1 MKALDPMQRGL
12 ISSLLA
18 LLLAACGGSDGG
30 SPAGAFG
37 GTGAGILPGEL
48 VGSAADANADAGEE
62 SLPPDADNE
71 GTVDIPPQPGGG
83 AEPVPGVV
91 PGTGTASPGTG
102 TVVPGAPVETA
113 LEAEERLGRVV
124 LDVNYE
130 NGATNSGIAGLMPTN
145 APGSDAVGIVSGVAR
160 SGRYS
165 LSHKV
170 TLDDPA
176 YFSFNHPRSE
186 TDTTRIWAT
195 QHRPGMRAIY
205 KFSMLFKDWKP
216 HAHPTRRPSDIVWQ
230 FKVTNG
236 TQPDSF
242 IKVRENGL
250 VIRHGGA
257 MEGLIWDIRP
267 YNNKWIDF
275 RMDVFWSDKNTGWIK
290 VWVRPDGQAEF
301 KQVVNSQNIRTY
313 YGDPA
318 NTSQRGY
325 IKWGLYRPDSYSRE
339 AGTALTREI
348 YHDDIKMIVMPPP

>member
-1 MKALDPMQRGL
+1 MVPVTGDVVAD
-12 ISSLLA
+12 
-18 LLLAACGGSDGG
+18 
-30 SPAGAFG
+30 AG
-37 GTGAGILPGEL
+37 
-48 VGSAADANADAGEE
+48 AADANADAEAE
-62 SLPPDADNE
+62 NLPSDASSENAVDPAAE
-71 GTVDIPPQPGGG
+71 PGPAPGSGT
-83 AEPVPGVV
+83 APVPGTA
-91 PGTGTASPGTG
+91 PGTGTATPGAG
-102 TVVPGAPVETA
+102 TVVPAAPVETA

-130 NGATNSGIAGLMPTN
+130 NGATNSGIAGLKPTS

-176 YFSFNHPRSE
+176 YFSYNHPRSE
-186 TDTTRIWAT
+186 TDTTGIAAT

-236 TQPDSF
+236 EPDSF
-242 IKVRENGL
+242 IKTRENGL

-267 YNNKWIDF
+267 YVNKWIDF
-275 RMDVFWSDKNTGWIK
+275 RMDVQWSDKNTGWIK
-290 VWVRPDGQAEF
+290 VWVRPEGQAEF

-318 NTSQRGY
+318 DWRQRGY
-325 IKWGLYRPDSYSRE
+325 MKWGLYRPDSYSKE
-339 AGTALTREI
+339 AGTPLTREI
-348 YHDDIKMIVMPPP
+348 YHDDIKMIVMPNTPP